1 MGEDGSFVYRSSPG
15 FAGTDRFSYTASN
28 GRSRT
33 ATASVWLEV
42 APANASPVAAD
53 DGYVAAANAR
63 FVVAADRGVL
73 ANDVDPEGYV
83 LTVVDVPISPSRGAV
98 EVAPDGSL
106 VYDPAPD
113 FVGADFVYVA
123 YDDTNAANT
132 ATARIRVRADPR
144 PTDDAYVTPAGADLL
159 VPRPGLLA
167 NLTTMYG

>member
-1 MGEDGSFVYRSSPG
+1 MVGEDGSFVYRSNPG
-15 FAGTDRFSYTASN
+15 FVGTDRFSYTASN

-42 APANASPVAAD
+42 APANAPPVAAD

-73 ANDVDPEGYV
+73 ANDVDPEGDV
-83 LTVVDVPISPSRGAV
+83 LTVVDVPKSPSRGAV

-113 FVGADFVYVA
+113 FVGADAFK
-123 YDDTNAANT
+123 
-132 ATARIRVRADPR
+132 PR
-144 PTDDAYVTPAGADLL
+144 
-159 VPRPGLLA
+159 
-167 NLTTMYG
+167 